1 VDSIEEYA
9 FVADHRLRLLQVNR
23 ALRRR
28 IEDAG
33 LPAPGEGQPLFRA
46 LPCLPPASR
55 GEYLRVLRTGI
66 PVVSEETL
74 RFDGEQRTVRVS
86 KTPVRAGGQV
96 SQVVAVLRDLTEQRR
111 LERMIVEISTAAMC
125 RR

>member
-1 VDSIEEYA
+1 
-9 FVADHRLRLLQVNR
+9 
-23 ALRRR
+23 
-28 IEDAG
+28 
-33 LPAPGEGQPLFRA
+33 
-46 LPCLPPASR
+46 
-55 GEYLRVLRTGI
+55 
-66 PVVSEETL
+66 VSEETL